1 MFRPTGGHSGSRAR
15 PVLRVAR
22 GVMPDFTQLSA
33 DDRAAMLRTIGIDRV
48 AQLFEDVPPEVRYP
62 DLHLPPALSELEASR
77 HLASLAAQDVSVRD
91 WPCFIGGGAYNH
103 YSPAAVGHLM
113 GQPQFYTAYT
123 PYQPEV
129 SQGTLQ
135 ASFEFQSLVCDL
147 FNMGV
152 ANDSVYDGASAVGEA
167 VLMAQRLTRRER
179 VVLAGSVHPQWRQVV
194 QSYVSARAVELVTSR
209 VDIAEHG
216 LAEQRLLDLVD
227 EHTACVVVQ
236 QPDVFGHVRDLNGL
250 AEAVHERGALLIVSV
265 ADATSLGLLR
275 SPGDWGAD
283 IATAEGQSL
292 GLPLQFGGP
301 WAGLMACKSE
311 YVRQLPGRI
320 SGQTTDHAGR
330 RGFVLTLQAR
340 EQHIRREKATSNI
353 CTSQT
358 LLAIGITA
366 YLALMGPAG
375 LREVA
380 RQSHA
385 RAVYAADRITAL
397 PGYRLLTP
405 RPFYNEFLVATPL
418 AGLELRS
425 RLVDR
430 HILAGV
436 PFLQHER
443 GFERTLLLA
452 FTEQNTRAEIDQL
465 VEALAELGQ

>member
-1 MFRPTGGHSGSRAR
+1 VPN
-15 PVLRVAR
+15 
-22 GVMPDFTQLSA
+22 FTQLTPE
-33 DDRAAMLRTIGIDRV
+33 DRQAMLRTIGV
-48 AQLFEDVPPEVRYP
+48 EQVQQLFTDVPADARYP
-62 DLHLPPALSELEASR
+62 TLDLPAALTELEASR
-77 HLASLAAQDVSVRD
+77 YLSELAGRNASVKD

-103 YSPAAVGHLM
+103 YSPSAVAHIM
-113 GQPQFYTAYT
+113 GQPNFYTAYT

-135 ASFEFQSLVCDL
+135 ASFEFQSLVCELLGLD
-147 FNMGV
+147 V

-167 VLMAQRLTRRER
+167 VLMAQRITRRDR
-179 VVLAGSVHPQWRQVV
+179 VVLAGSVHPQWRDVV
-194 QSYVSARAVELVTSR
+194 RSYIAAREVELVTGG
-209 VDIAEHG
+209 VTIAESG
-216 LAEQRLLDLVD
+216 LTERRVADLLDD
-227 EHTACVVVQ
+227 DSACVVVQ

-250 AEAVHERGALLIVSV
+250 ADAVHERGALLIVSV
-265 ADATSLGLLR
+265 ADPTSLGLLQ

-283 IATAEGQSL
+283 IAVAEGQPL

-320 SGQTTDHAGR
+320 SGQTTDHDGR

-366 YLALMGPAG
+366 YLSLMGPAG

-385 RAVYAADRITAL
+385 KAAYAAEAISRLD
-397 PGYRLLTP
+397 GFKLLTP
-405 RPFYNEFLVATPL
+405 RPFYNEFLIQTPL
-418 AGLELRS
+418 ETAEMRH
-425 RLVDR
+425 RLVQR
-430 HILAGV
+430 QILAGV
-436 PFLQHER
+436 PLFYGVE

-452 FTEQNTRAEIDQL
+452 FTEQNTRAEIDRL
-465 VEALAELGQ
+465 VQVLAEVTR

>member
-1 MFRPTGGHSGSRAR
+1 
-15 PVLRVAR
+15 
-22 GVMPDFTQLSA
+22 MPNFTQLTP
-33 DDRAAMLRTIGIDRV
+33 DDRQAMLRTIGV
-48 AQLFEDVPPEVRYP
+48 EHVQQLFEDVPAAARFP
-62 DLHLPPALSELEASR
+62 DLDLPPALTESEAMRYMTE
-77 HLASLAAQDVSVRD
+77 LASMNVSVTQ

-103 YSPAAVGHLM
+103 YSPAAVSHIM
-113 GQPQFYTAYT
+113 GLPQFYTAYT

-147 FNMGV
+147 LGLDV
-152 ANDSVYDGASAVGEA
+152 ANDSVYDGASAAGEA
-167 VLMAQRLTRRER
+167 VLMAQRITRRER
-179 VVLAGSVHPQWRQVV
+179 IVLAGSVHPQWRDVV
-194 QSYVSARAVELVTSR
+194 RSYVAARGVDVLVGK
-209 VDIAEHG
+209 VNIAGSLE
-216 LAEQRLLDLVD
+216 EQRVIELLDD
-227 EHTACVVVQ
+227 DTACVVVQ

-250 AEAVHERGALLIVSV
+250 ADAVHARGALLIVSV
-265 ADATSLGLLR
+265 ADPTSLGLLR
-275 SPGDWGAD
+275 SPGAWGAD

-292 GLPLQFGGP
+292 GLSLQFGGP

-320 SGQTTDHAGR
+320 SGQTTDHDGR

-366 YLALMGPAG
+366 YLSLMGPHG

-385 RAVYAADRITAL
+385 KAVYAADKVAGID
-397 PGYRLLTP
+397 GFSVLTP
-405 RPFYNEFLVATPL
+405 RPFYNEFLVNTPL
-418 AGLELRS
+418 ESAEIRH
-425 RLVDR
+425 RLVER
-430 HILAGV
+430 QILAGV
-436 PFLQHER
+436 PIFYGLE

-452 FTEQNTRAEIDQL
+452 FTEQNSRADIDRL
-465 VEALAELGQ
+465 VDALAELAR